1 MTPAQ
6 RGARLVT
13 TLAVASPRLWA
24 VLRAPFRRYFD
35 CLAPRWDRIADPRD
49 LGAIAA
55 ALGDVPPP
63 RRALDV
69 GTGTGN
75 AAFLVAER
83 FPGAEVTGVDL
94 SAEMIAIAR
103 AKGSRVRFETADAAA
118 LPFEGGSF
126 DLVTLS
132 NAIPFFDEVARV
144 LAPDGTLLVGFT
156 EGPATP
162 IWVPPDRLRTGLS
175 RRGLTHFREYRA
187 GDATCLLAR
196 RRAA

>member
-13 TLAVASPRLWA
+13 ALAVASPRLWRF
-24 VLRAPFRRYFD
+24 LRRPFRRYFD
-35 CLAPRWDRIADPRD
+35 VLAPRWDRIADPRD

-55 ALGDVPPP
+55 ALEDVRPP

-75 AAFLVAER
+75 AALLVAAR
-83 FPGAEVTGVDL
+83 FPGAEITGVDL
-94 SAEMIAIAR
+94 SPAMIAAAR
-103 AKGSRVRFETADAAA
+103 AKSSRVRFEVADAVA
-118 LPFEGGSF
+118 LPFESGSC

-132 NAIPFFDEVARV
+132 NAVPFFDELARV
-144 LAPDGTLLVGFT
+144 LAADGTLLVGFT

-162 IWVPPDRLRTGLS
+162 IWVPPDRLRAELAE
-175 RRGLTHFREYRA
+175 RGFTHFREYRA
-187 GDATCLLAR
+187 GDASCLLAR
-196 RRAA
+196 RA